1 MELFK
6 QFLNK
11 GSPRAIVKSVECNI
25 LTKQKK
31 FEKFDV
37 IK

>member
-1 MELFK
+1 
-6 QFLNK
+6 
-11 GSPRAIVKSVECNI
+11 VECNI

-37 IK
+37 IKWTYKHTFQTYKLYKR